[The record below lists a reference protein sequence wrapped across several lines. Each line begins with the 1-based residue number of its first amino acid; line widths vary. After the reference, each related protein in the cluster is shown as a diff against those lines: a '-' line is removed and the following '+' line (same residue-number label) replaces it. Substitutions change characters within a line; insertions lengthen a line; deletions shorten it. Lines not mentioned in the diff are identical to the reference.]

1 MKWSYCLQLF
11 IFIPI
16 MVTSVYGLITKDF
29 SFLPVTFM
37 LLGCTFLLIGMR
49 AWQRA
54 KRSAISI
61 LSFGTAIFLFVIVG
75 QSFFN

>member
-1 MKWSYCLQLF
+1 MKWSYCIQLV

-16 MVTSVYGLITKDF
+16 VVTSMYGFITKDF
-29 SFLPVTFM
+29 SLLPVTFL

-49 AWQRA
+49 EWQRA

>member
-16 MVTSVYGLITKDF
+16 VVTSMCGLITKDF

-54 KRSAISI
+54 KRSTISI

-75 QSFFN
+75 QSFFD